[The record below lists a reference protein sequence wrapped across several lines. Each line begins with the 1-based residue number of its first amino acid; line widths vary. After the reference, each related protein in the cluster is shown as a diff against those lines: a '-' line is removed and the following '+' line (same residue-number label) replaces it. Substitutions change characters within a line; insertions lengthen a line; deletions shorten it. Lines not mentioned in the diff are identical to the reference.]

1 MEDIFKDEHYRARG
15 DLISVKDDDLGDI
28 TMQGVVP
35 KLPARN
41 HVVGHA
47 GRSKGQDNVAVYS
60 QLMGLGE
67 ADLRQLK
74 DEGVV

>member
-1 MEDIFKDEHYRARG
+1 
-15 DLISVKDDDLGDI
+15 
-28 TMQGVVP
+28 MQGVVP